1 MKDKVESKLV
11 EKEVVAEQQTTMTL
25 NEVLREISY
34 QQWLVSREEG
44 DVDAARN
51 LLQKLYEMRD
61 KMAELGDE

>member
-1 MKDKVESKLV
+1 MKQTNKAEDT
-11 EKEVVAEQQTTMTL
+11 VVEQQVDTQQTMTL

-44 DVDAARN
+44 DVYAARG

-61 KMAELGDE
+61 AR